1 MHLSDYLCRV
11 GFHVATKAK
20 VSPVTIEATKDQ
32 IAIAIAK
39 AAKNDWPQEEKTT
52 HPIFCDRGRRSLL
65 RGVQQARLWLS
76 RMDVAQA
83 KAELLHVIG
92 ATTAPIRFALPS
104 SSQSKEG
111 WHTYAMGGGW
121 WNFGTINPSVIRTD
135 SNPESIVSAWVPV
148 LAWQSQTIVTEDA
161 YRYWSRVEAD
171 SIRRLYLP
179 AWDRPCN
186 PVELITPSWSMRQT
200 KSLYVWS
207 LENRLSQQAAEFYP
221 SAVHVRSADDAKR
234 YGTVAEAAT
243 AAGVP
248 RTTLVYAVDRGEVP
262 SKKTF
267 GGTILVAISD
277 AKKWA
282 KNRPKPGRKPQD

>member
-11 GFHVATKAK
+11 GFHAATKAK
-20 VSPVTIEATKDQ
+20 VSPTTIDATKDK
-32 IAIAIAK
+32 IAMAMAM
-39 AAKNDWPQEEKTT
+39 ATKNDWPTEEKTS
-52 HPIFCDRGRRSLL
+52 HPIFCDRGRRSLR

-76 RMDVAQA
+76 RMDAAQA

-92 ATTAPIRFALPS
+92 ATVDPIRLTLPTS
-104 SSQSKEG
+104 SRAKEG
-111 WHTYAMGGGW
+111 WHT
-121 WNFGTINPSVIRTD
+121 
-135 SNPESIVSAWVPV
+135 
-148 LAWQSQTIVTEDA
+148 
-161 YRYWSRVEAD
+161 
-171 SIRRLYLP
+171 YLP
-179 AWDRPCN
+179 AWDRPGN
-186 PVELITPSWSMRQT
+186 PIALLSPSWSMRQT

-221 SAVHVRSADDAKR
+221 ASIHTRSADDARR

-248 RTTLVYAVDRGEVP
+248 RTTLVYAVEREEVP

-267 GGTILVAISD
+267 GGTILVAIAD

-282 KNRPKPGRKPQD
+282 KNRPKPGRKSQG